1 MKIQEIMTEP
11 VKTVGPDESARAVHQ
26 KFNDMGIHHIPVVG
40 KGGRLLGIL
49 STNDYRGL
57 THSAF
62 KGDRI
67 TPDMI
72 FGGLSV
78 RNLMTADPV
87 TLPSSA
93 GVSEAA
99 EAMLEREIHSL
110 PVVDGGKLVGIVT
123 ANDVLRAVSAGK
135 LK

>member
-1 MKIQEIMTEP
+1 MKIQEIMTGS
-11 VKTVGPDESARAVHQ
+11 VKTVGPDESARDVYQ

-40 KGGRLLGIL
+40 EGGRLLGIL